1 MLTSRQFAAHT
12 PDMLD
17 RYVAYLRQPKQL
29 VSLPFRIVGLA
40 AAMYVLLGR
49 SAWDSEQTHVAILI
63 MLGGLAAIFL
73 IDIAWWAAR
82 QYRDR
87 RAPGI

>member
-1 MLTSRQFAAHT
+1 MLQRVIDH
-12 PDMLD
+12 
-17 RYVAYLRQPKQL
+17 RRQPKQL
-29 VSLPFRIVGLA
+29 LTLPFRIVGFA

-63 MLGGLAAIFL
+63 MLGGLVAIFL
-73 IDIAWWAAR
+73 IDIAWWATR

>member
-1 MLTSRQFAAHT
+1 MLQRVIDHQ
-12 PDMLD
+12 
-17 RYVAYLRQPKQL
+17 RQPKQL
-29 VSLPFRIVGLA
+29 LTLPFRIVGFA

-63 MLGGLAAIFL
+63 MLGGLVAIFL